1 MVLLFFMLFSV
12 SLISMSIESEFGR
25 NWIIRC
31 FVVFGVPLFVTLAF
45 GLLMWY
51 TVPEFSW
58 F

>member
-1 MVLLFFMLFSV
+1 MILLFFMLFSV
-12 SLISMSIESEFGR
+12 SLISMSVESEFRR

-31 FVVFGVPLFVTLAF
+31 FVAFGVPLFVTVAF
-45 GLLMWY
+45 GSLMWY